1 MIDSGHLLN
10 AYWLHQPYE
19 VTNMLTNDT
28 NTYDYQDDT
37 LNSDDYTVPVS
48 ALSDDDIDE
57 LLDIMGDTLDSDD
70 DDLLTDINELLD
82 ALDNT

>member
-1 MIDSGHLLN
+1 
-10 AYWLHQPYE
+10 
-19 VTNMLTNDT
+19 MLTNDT